1 MHWSRSEVSD
11 RIGVLAIQLFLGT
24 KEFPEEDGYSKF
36 LSQNGGYSN
45 AYTASED
52 TNFFF
57 EVLHPHC
64 LSVCSFSS
72 ARKSSR

>member
-1 MHWSRSEVSD
+1 MDARDRRMDGRHWLTAVTVCVS
-11 RIGVLAIQLFLGT
+11 QLFLGT

-57 EVLHPHC
+57 EVCIWNLFFF
-64 LSVCSFSS
+64 VVV
-72 ARKSSR
+72 